1 MERQTLIEHLSALIG
16 QTYTAADHAAVVVHL
31 ADVEKLS
38 QDVIAMR
45 EREQVERIKCALD
58 DIESR
63 RPVRSVRPTFYIDPD
78 AAEI

>member
-1 MERQTLIEHLSALIG
+1 MKRQTLIEHLSALIG
-16 QTYTAADHAAVVVHL
+16 QTYTAEDHAAVVAHL
-31 ADVEKLS
+31 DAVEKLS

-45 EREQVERIKCALD
+45 EREQAERIKCALD

-63 RPVRSVRPTFYIDPD
+63 RHVRIVRPTFRYDPD

>member
-1 MERQTLIEHLSALIG
+1 MERPTILEHLAALIG
-16 QTYTAADHAAVVVHL
+16 QTYTAEDHAAVVAHL

-63 RPVRSVRPTFYIDPD
+63 RRMRIVRPTFHIDPE

>member
-1 MERQTLIEHLSALIG
+1 MERPTILEHLAGKIG
-16 QTYTAADHAAVVVHL
+16 QTYTAADHAVVVAHL
-31 ADVEKLS
+31 AAVEKLS

-45 EREQVERIKCALD
+45 EREQAERIKCALD

-63 RPVRSVRPTFYIDPD
+63 RHVRIVRPTFRYDPD